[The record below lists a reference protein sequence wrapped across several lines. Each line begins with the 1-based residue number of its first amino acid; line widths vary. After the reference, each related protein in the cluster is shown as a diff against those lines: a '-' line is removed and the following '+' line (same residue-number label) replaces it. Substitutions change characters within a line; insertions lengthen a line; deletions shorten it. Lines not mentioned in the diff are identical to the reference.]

1 MWYCVVSSF
10 IFLSN
15 AIAAYMYSQYLVGSL
30 WLFLMMTSVLYH
42 SIRLFHTSHLL
53 FTDMIIR
60 TNQHNHLLHLVYLF
74 DMVAV
79 YLIVTYVLYNH
90 FRKMLHTKF
99 TPYITF
105 VNISIFSLLMYIA
118 FIYLYGERTHQYCFH
133 KYSSSAE
140 KWHSTVHLSGSIAH
154 HLTLLL

>member
-10 IFLSN
+10 IFLTN
-15 AIAAYMYSQYLVGSL
+15 AISAYMYSQYLVGSL

-60 TNQHNHLLHLVYLF
+60 TNQNNYLLHLVCFF
-74 DMVAV
+74 DMIAV
-79 YLIVTYVLYNH
+79 YVILTYVLYNH

-99 TPYITF
+99 TPYITL
-105 VNISIFSLLMYIA
+105 VNISIFSLLGYIA
-118 FIYLYGERTHQYCFH
+118 FIYWYGEHTRQYCFH

-140 KWHSTVHLSGSIAH
+140 KWHSTIHLSGSFAH